1 MWARQASQTLLRR
14 ALTIHSS
21 RSRFAA
27 RLNSGVRPALNNFA
41 NRRDK
46 ALLLAIPLVTALMF
60 AWLSGIEAYRW
71 HLLSRSTIETHAAV
85 TDARR
90 NPPRKAFGGPPF
102 QIRYVFRRAQND
114 RAFHYTGQFLITER
128 WARVPEHVWDLA
140 RTGSVLVRYSVSDPR
155 VNQPAAL
162 PIPTWYQAAGFG
174 AFSLFAL
181 LAAWLGY
188 RDLSGRSNNSFKP
201 KPLRGSA

>member
-1 MWARQASQTLLRR
+1 M
-14 ALTIHSS
+14 
-21 RSRFAA
+21 
-27 RLNSGVRPALNNFA
+27 
-41 NRRDK
+41 
-46 ALLLAIPLVTALMF
+46 LVTALMF

-71 HLLSRSTIETHAAV
+71 HLLSGSTAEGHAVV

-90 NPPRKAFGGPPF
+90 NPSRKAFGGPPF
-102 QIRYVFRRAQND
+102 QIRYEFRPAPND
-114 RAFHYTGQFLITER
+114 SVFHYTGQFLMTER
-128 WARVPEHVWDLA
+128 WVRVPEHVWDSA
-140 RTGSVLVRYSVSDPR
+140 QTGPVLVRYSISDPR

-181 LAAWLGY
+181 VAAWLVY
-188 RDLSGRSNNSFKP
+188 RGPSGRSNNSFKP